1 MNRVIILIFMLLFL
15 NPAWAGC
22 GSIDELVDEFNL
34 EVESLKPLP
43 NSSLNAD
50 YKQAQAT
57 LGTIY
62 TIRALKLLYEQD
74 RELINQNDAIKS
86 KYDALIKQN
95 EEIIKLLFIIIQ
107 KETKTNQLLSI
118 SIKDKLTAAE

>member
-1 MNRVIILIFMLLFL
+1 LFL
-15 NPAWAGC
+15 NPARAGC

-34 EVESLKPLP
+34 KVESLKPLP

-62 TIRALKLLYEQD
+62 IIRTLKLLYEQN

-86 KYDALIKQN
+86 KYDALIEQN
-95 EEIIKLLFIIIQ
+95 EEVIKLLSIIIQ
-107 KETKTNQLLSI
+107 KETKTNRLLSI
-118 SIKDKLTAAE
+118 SIKDKLPSAE

>member
-1 MNRVIILIFMLLFL
+1 LNRVIILIFMLLFL

-62 TIRALKLLYEQD
+62 TIRVLKLLYEQD

-95 EEIIKLLFIIIQ
+95 EEIIKLLSIIIQ
-107 KETKTNQLLSI
+107 KETKTNRLLSI
-118 SIKDKLTAAE
+118 SIKDKLPAAE